1 MTGFGILKLL
11 LTKRKKIRK
20 EETILK
26 TLPNDYQNFIALSRY
41 ARWLP
46 EKKRRETWE
55 ETVARYFNFMK
66 EHLEENTEYRLTP
79 KIRKKLEE
87 AVLNLDVMPS
97 MRALMTAGEALKKN
111 HIAGYNCAY
120 LSVDHPKAFD
130 ECLYVLMHGTGV
142 GFSVERQHVNKLP
155 EVPEEIIDVEDTIVV
170 TDSKEGWQSAF
181 RKLVSYLYNGESP
194 LWDTSKVRPK
204 GARLNT
210 FGGRASGPEPL
221 IDLFRFTTQIFKESQ
236 GRKLTS
242 YECHR
247 LMAKV
252 AEIVVVGGVR
262 RSALISLSNL
272 TDERMRNAKTG
283 QWWIDTP
290 EMALANNSVCYTEK
304 PDMGIFMKEWLS
316 LYESKSGERGIFNRE
331 AAINQ
336 VAKCGRR
343 DTEHQFGCNPCS
355 EIILRDGQ
363 FCNLT
368 EVVIRAEDTVNEIIR
383 KVHLATILG
392 TFQASLTNLRRLRKK
407 WTVNTEEESLLGV
420 SLTGIM
426 DNSFMNGSNKR
437 RGMSEFM
444 GGISLPDFLIKLKE
458 ESIKVNKK
466 WSSLLGINPSA
477 SITAIKPSGTVSQLV
492 DSSSGIHPRHN
503 DYYLRRVRADVKDPI
518 AQLMKDEGVPC
529 EPDVMKPDSVEV
541 FTFPMKAPEG
551 AVLRD
556 DRTAIEQLELWLI
569 YQRYYCEH
577 KPSITVS
584 VKEHEWMEVGAWVYK
599 HFDEV
604 SGVSFLPHSDHT
616 YQQAPYEDCTEG
628 VYLEAVGT
636 MPKELNW
643 DRIKEYELTDTTK
656 GMKTLA
662 CTGNVCEIVDLT
674 EEEGDKE

>member
-1 MTGFGILKLL
+1 LK
-11 LTKRKKIRK
+11 K
-20 EETILK
+20 
-26 TLPNDYQNFIALSRY
+26 LPNDYQNFIALSRY

-46 EKKRRETWE
+46 EEKRRETWE
-55 ETVARYFNFMK
+55 ETVARYFDFLE
-66 EHLEENTEYRLTP
+66 EHLKENTNQELVP
-79 KIRKKLEE
+79 KTRKILEK
-87 AVLNLDVMPS
+87 AVLDLEVMPS
-97 MRALMTAGEALKKN
+97 MRALMTAGKALKDN

-130 ECLYVLMHGTGV
+130 ECLYILMHGTGV
-142 GFSVERQHVNKLP
+142 GFSVERQHIQKLP
-155 EVPEEIIDVEDTIVV
+155 DVPEEIFDVEDVIVV

-181 RKLVSYLYNGESP
+181 RKLISYLYNGESP
-194 LWDTSKVRPK
+194 EWDTSKVRPK
-204 GARLNT
+204 GARLAT

-221 IDLFRFTTQIFKESQ
+221 IDLFMFATQLFKEAV
-236 GRKLTS
+236 GRRLTS

-247 LMAKV
+247 LMCKV

-272 TDERMRNAKTG
+272 TDERMRGAKTG

-290 EMALANNSVCYTEK
+290 EMALANNSVCYTER

-316 LYESKSGERGIFNRE
+316 LYDSKSGERGIFNRE
-331 AAINQ
+331 AAIKQ
-336 VAKCGRR
+336 VAKSGRR
-343 DTEHQFGCNPCS
+343 DIEQQFGCNPCS

-368 EVVIRAEDTVNEIIR
+368 EVVIRAEDTHKDILR
-383 KVHLATILG
+383 KVRLATILG

-407 WTVNTEEESLLGV
+407 WTINTEEEALLGV

-426 DNSFMNGSNKR
+426 DNPFMNGSTG
-437 RGMSEFM
+437 RGMSEWM
-444 GGISLPDFLIKLKE
+444 GGINLPDYLIKLKK
-458 ESIKVNKK
+458 ESIKVNKE
-466 WSSLLGINPSA
+466 WSKMLGINPA
-477 SITAIKPSGTVSQLV
+477 TAITAIKPSGTVSQLV
-492 DSSSGIHPRHN
+492 DSASGIHPRHHSH
-503 DYYLRRVRADVKDPI
+503 YLRRVRADIKDPI
-518 AQLMKDEGVPC
+518 AQLMKDEGVPY
-529 EPDVMKPDSVEV
+529 EPDVMKPESVAV

-551 AVLRD
+551 AILRD

-577 KPSITVS
+577 KPSVTIS
-584 VKEHEWMEVGAWVYK
+584 VKENEWMQVGAWVYE

-628 VYLEAVGT
+628 VYKEALAG
-636 MPKELNW
+636 MPESVDW
-643 DRIKEYELTDTTK
+643 ARIEEYELSDTTR
-656 GMKTLA
+656 GMKTMA
-662 CTGNVCEIVDLT
+662 CTGSICEMVDLT